1 MSSSCS
7 YTQAKRKIARF
18 CCTEFGNATIE
29 GVIWAPFFFFLLL
42 TAGQLGMIFYG
53 QAMTLDVAQDATRAY
68 SVGELSNAKEVVAF
82 VQARMAN
89 VSSNVSVSS
98 NISEGLITTIISLPA
113 GDFGGPLRHFADL
126 AELQVQVVAQQ
137 SKEI

>member
-1 MSSSCS
+1 MFKSSSINRS
-7 YTQAKRKIARF
+7 SNAVLRYLRS
-18 CCTEFGNATIE
+18 ESGNATIE

-42 TAGQLGMIFYG
+42 GAGQLGMIFYG

-68 SVGELSNAKEVVAF
+68 SVGELKNIDEVVAF

-89 VSSNVSVSS
+89 VSANVSVSS
-98 NISEGLITTIISLPA
+98 NISDRLITTIVSLPA
-113 GDFGGPLRHFADL
+113 GDFGGPLRYFADF